1 MEPENCGSV
10 QMVFLLNWGDFSLPA
25 VKFPGCTPKTVF
37 LVGTFPNCFGHEMME
52 LWKGIPS
59 KKIYKKGG
67 QGAKKWKKNLF
78 EKKWT

>member
-52 LWKGIPS
+52 L
-59 KKIYKKGG
+59 
-67 QGAKKWKKNLF
+67 
-78 EKKWT
+78 